1 MSLHYVQRSLEKRKE
16 EMEKA
21 GYAREPKQ
29 SGIPLRF
36 KRVGNWSKF
45 GGKKKIEMS
54 RIPPKVER
62 NGQDPLLHI
71 L

>member
-36 KRVGNWSKF
+36 KRVRNWGKF
-45 GGKKKIEMS
+45 GGKKIKMS